1 MVAVIMTAHFIILAG
16 RINESLNGSH
26 SKLLEAY
33 LSECMTKKHSYK
45 ITPCFKG
52 DSVVLFFVFFFS
64 FLTLHSFQKPGPAE
78 MGQKHTRFCNR
89 KYYPIACWRMYAC
102 VHLKKEKKICVCMH
116 IYFFNIHIYILC

>member
-52 DSVVLFFVFFFS
+52 DSVVLFFCFFFLIFDTPLIS
-64 FLTLHSFQKPGPAE
+64 KAWSCRNGSKTHPFL
-78 MGQKHTRFCNR
+78 
-89 KYYPIACWRMYAC
+89 
-102 VHLKKEKKICVCMH
+102 
-116 IYFFNIHIYILC
+116 